1 MAQSRSTVAVDT
13 PRASAVSGMLSPAKN
28 RSSTTRHCRTS
39 NEDNASRA
47 SSSASTS
54 TLDVDVGAATPSR
67 LVQADHRGAAAT
79 LAGPLSTG
87 VVDED
92 LTHQP
97 GRQRK
102 EVRAALQRHPIHID
116 ETQEDL
122 VDERRRLETVSGT
135 FPPEMAARHAPQ
147 IVIQQRKQAVERRGV
162 SLSPGQEELG
172 DVVRA

>member
-1 MAQSRSTVAVDT
+1 MR
-13 PRASAVSGMLSPAKN
+13 PSGA
-28 RSSTTRHCRTS
+28 R
-39 NEDNASRA
+39 
-47 SSSASTS
+47 
-54 TLDVDVGAATPSR
+54 PSR
-67 LVQADHRGAAAT
+67 TGRSDRFAQADHRGAAAT

-92 LTHQP
+92 LAHQP

-102 EVRAALQRHPIHID
+102 EVRAAFQRHPIHID

-122 VDERRRLETVSGT
+122 VDERCRLERVSGR
-135 FPPEMAARHAPQ
+135 FPPEMAARHPTQ
-147 IVIQQRKQAVERRGV
+147 IVIQQWNQAVERRSV